1 MYFTHFACKNQLPGF
16 SIIGTLAWNGL
27 IVIPSVH
34 LLEKN
39 YFRLC
44 FPTVRS
50 SNSFKWANCSK
61 LSSLPRIIPI
71 LQRQTVE
78 CFEWNKRFIVSS
90 FDESFNKVISKGQ
103 MGVLVRFWNTT
114 ENRVSSR
121 YLSSVFVGK
130 ATAPDVLEN
139 FETASEGCNK
149 K

>member
-34 LLEKN
+34 LLERIIFL
-39 YFRLC
+39 YVSQQWDRQ
-44 FPTVRS
+44 TV
-50 SNSFKWANCSK
+50 SNGQNCSK
-61 LSSLPRIIPI
+61 LSSLPRIISI

-78 CFEWNKRFIVSS
+78 CFEWNKRFILSS